1 MPNTG
6 QQFTMKLGI
15 QLLET
20 NTFVPQPLPS
30 HSQKGGIDVPQRQ
43 YGNLYQLVAEI

>member
-1 MPNTG
+1 
-6 QQFTMKLGI
+6 MKLGN

-20 NTFVPQPLPS
+20 STFVLQPLPF
-30 HSQKGGIDVPQRQ
+30 HSQEGGIDVPQRQ